1 MVLAKLRNLDGN
13 ENISMQQLENIFP
26 TLPAPEPSFPRTCP
40 EPQKHRPRKQNLTVD
55 LKNVRLK
62 T

>member
-1 MVLAKLRNLDGN
+1 MILAKLRNLDDY
-13 ENISMQQLENIFP
+13 ENISIQQLENIFP